1 MALTKNGYKRET
13 YEEILERMTAKAK
26 TLLGDDVNLDV
37 RSPAGFILRII
48 AWEQSLEWQ
57 DNENVFYSAYRHTAE
72 GQQLDN
78 LLPHA
83 GITRNPSQPAYGP
96 YIFRGEPGTLVPLGT
111 IVTKSD
117 DTQYFTVEEKRISSD
132 GTATIEIVAVEP
144 GASGNADIGEIN
156 ALLES
161 ITGIE
166 GGSNA
171 TQAFTNGLERES
183 DIAVRK
189 RADEVSE
196 GQGYSTVASIRAELL
211 KISDVRAT
219 FVDEN
224 TDDVTNDYGT
234 PMRSI
239 QCFVLGGS
247 DEDITAAIFRKKAG
261 GIQAF
266 GTTVID
272 VADEAG
278 YTHKIGFT
286 RSEIVQLYAKVQLT
300 TNAFFE
306 ADGHKQVRNAIVNYI
321 GGLDEDDA
329 AQVGLSMGENVILS
343 RIIAAVYNVPGV
355 DDVQVQLSKDGE
367 TYEAANVIMQRPQIA
382 QISANAI
389 EVI

>member
-83 GITRNPSQPAYGP
+83 GITRNPAQPAYGP
-96 YIFRGEPGTLVPLGT
+96 VVFYGEPNTLVALGT

-117 DTQYFTVEEKRISSD
+117 DTQYYTTEEKRISSD
-132 GTATIEIVAVEP
+132 GTIAIEVVAVEP
-144 GASGNADIGEIN
+144 GSSGNADIGEIN

-166 GGSNA
+166 SVSNA

-286 RSEIVQLYAKVQLT
+286 RSEIVQLFAKVQLT

-306 ADGHKQVRNAIVNYI
+306 ADGHKQVRNAIVSYI